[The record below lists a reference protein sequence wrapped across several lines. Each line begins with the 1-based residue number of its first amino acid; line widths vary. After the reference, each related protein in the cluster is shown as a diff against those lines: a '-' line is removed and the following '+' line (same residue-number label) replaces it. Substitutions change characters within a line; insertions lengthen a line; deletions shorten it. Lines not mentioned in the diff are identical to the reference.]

1 MSSAAGFYDSLRKDY
16 AGSPFFVRLL
26 NVLVSVFGA
35 AGVACL
41 FAWLFVEELEIN
53 YEDGFF
59 FTIAVAAPLLS
70 FLAGALASF
79 KFSEN
84 ITTSE
89 LMDRMGEDD
98 FWTVLILWALFGVFY
113 ALRNLFSGSGVNDKT
128 LRLAANA
135 MEIIRQEP
143 GLSSVQLNHQLRD
156 YGEANEIRA
165 AEAFLRR
172 NALVKDGELLE
183 LHPSFGGAACG

>member
-1 MSSAAGFYDSLRKDY
+1 MSSAAGFYDRLRKDY
-16 AGSPFFVRLL
+16 AGSPLLVRLL
-26 NVLVSVFGA
+26 NVLLSVLAA

-41 FAWLFVEELEIN
+41 LAWLFTEELEID

-59 FTIAVAAPLLS
+59 FTIAVAAPLVSL
-70 FLAGALASF
+70 LAGALASF

-89 LMDRMGEDD
+89 LWDSIGDDD
-98 FWTVLILWALFGVFY
+98 FWTPLILWALFGVFY
-113 ALRNLFSGSGVNDKT
+113 SLRNLFSGAGVDDKT

-135 MEIIRQEP
+135 MEIIRLEP
-143 GLSSVQLNHQLRD
+143 GLSSVQLNHKLLD
-156 YGEANEIRA
+156 YGEANEIRS

-172 NALVKDGELLE
+172 NALVKDQEMLE
-183 LHPSFGGAACG
+183 LHPLFRGAACG